1 MKLAE
6 QEIVGG
12 ESRPRTSQR
21 RLAIAGMA
29 GNILEWYDFSIYGFF
44 AYAIGNNFF
53 PSHSAATSL
62 IDAFG
67 VFAAGFLMRPV
78 GALVFG
84 HIGDHYGRQRA
95 LTLSVV
101 AMAVPTVLIGLLP
114 TYRQIGVTAAILL
127 VVLRLVQG
135 LSVGG
140 EYTTSVVFLI
150 EGSLNRRRGLM
161 GAFGAAA
168 AFAGV
173 MLGSG
178 VGALVA
184 ATMSPASLASWGW
197 RLPFLAG
204 STIGIAGY
212 FIRRELQEAGNLPRV
227 APPPIGDVLRTQWRR
242 VLQVA
247 GVKVLESV
255 GFYLMFVYS
264 ATYLTEI
271 VGIAKS
277 RALAINTIG
286 MAAAVLM
293 LPLAGAISDRIG
305 RKPML
310 LLASGLIICL
320 AWPLFNLL
328 WHPMFHVPLLGQ
340 ILFALLIALFDGVAP
355 AAAAEAFPA
364 NVRCTGVGLS
374 HNLCIALFGGTAPL
388 VATYLIDRTGNE
400 MIPPLY
406 LIGAAVVSAIFVLSL
421 KETAHQPLSE

>member
-1 MKLAE
+1 
-6 QEIVGG
+6 V
-12 ESRPRTSQR
+12 
-21 RLAIAGMA
+21 IA
-29 GNILEWYDFSIYGFF
+29 
-44 AYAIGNNFF
+44 
-53 PSHSAATSL
+53 
-62 IDAFG
+62 
-67 VFAAGFLMRPV
+67 PV
-78 GALVFG
+78 
-84 HIGDHYGRQRA
+84 
-95 LTLSVV
+95 
-101 AMAVPTVLIGLLP
+101 
-114 TYRQIGVTAAILL
+114 LL

-150 EGSLNRRRGLM
+150 EGSLTRRRGLM

-168 AFAGV
+168 AFMGV

-178 VGALVA
+178 VGAIVA
-184 ATMSPASLASWGW
+184 ATMSPAALTQWGW

-212 FIRRELQEAGNLPRV
+212 FIRRELQNVSDLPRV
-227 APPPIGDVLRTQWRR
+227 EPPPMGEVLRTQWRR

-247 GVKVLESV
+247 GFKVLESV

-293 LPLAGAISDRIG
+293 LPVAGALSDRFG

-310 LLASGLIICL
+310 LLASGLIIVL
-320 AWPLFNLL
+320 AWPLFNVL
-328 WHPMFHVPLLGQ
+328 WHPMFHSPLLGS
-340 ILFALLIALFDGVAP
+340 IGFALLIALFDGVAP
-355 AAAAEAFPA
+355 TTAAEAFPA

-374 HNLCIALFGGTAPL
+374 HNICIALLGGTAPL
-388 VATYLIDRTGNE
+388 VATYLIDRTDNE

-406 LIGAAVVSAIFVLSL
+406 LIGAAVISAIFVLSL
-421 KETAHQPLSE
+421 KETAHQSLAD

>member
-1 MKLAE
+1 MT
-6 QEIVGG
+6 VGT
-12 ESRPRTSQR
+12 ELVRRSQR
-21 RLAIAGMA
+21 RLVIAGMA

-44 AYAIGNNFF
+44 AYAIGENFF
-53 PSHSAATSL
+53 PSHSKSTSL

-67 VFAAGFLMRPV
+67 VFAAGFLMRPL

-84 HIGDHYGRQRA
+84 QIGDRYGRQLA
-95 LTLSVV
+95 LTISVV

-114 TYRQIGVTAAILL
+114 THQQIGVMAPILL
-127 VVLRLVQG
+127 VVLRLIQG

-140 EYTTSVVFLI
+140 EYTTSVVFMV
-150 EGSLNRRRGLM
+150 EGSNSNRRGLI

-168 AFAGV
+168 AFTGV
-173 MLGSG
+173 MLGSA
-178 VGALVA
+178 VGAIVA
-184 ATMSPASLASWGW
+184 AVMSPQALASWGW

-204 STIGIAGY
+204 IAIGIAGY
-212 FIRRELQEAGNLPRV
+212 YIRRELQNAGDVPRV

-247 GVKVLESV
+247 GFKVLESV
-255 GFYLMFVYS
+255 GFYLMFVYA

-286 MAAAVLM
+286 MAAAVVM
-293 LPLAGAISDRIG
+293 LPVAGAISDRVG

-310 LLASGLIICL
+310 LVSAAAIVICS
-320 AWPLFNLL
+320 WPLFNLL

-340 ILFALLIALFDGVAP
+340 VGFALLIATFDGVAP
-355 AAAAEAFPA
+355 ATAAEAFPA

-374 HNLCIALFGGTAPL
+374 HNLCIALLGGTAPM
-388 VATYLIDRTGNE
+388 VATYLIDKTDNE
-400 MIPPLY
+400 MVPPML
-406 LIGAAVVSAIFVLSL
+406 LIAAAIVSAIFVLTL

>member
-6 QEIVGG
+6 DEIVG
-12 ESRPRTSQR
+12 EVRARTSQR

-44 AYAIGNNFF
+44 AYAIGQNFF
-53 PSHSAATSL
+53 PSHSPATSL

-67 VFAAGFLMRPV
+67 VFAAGFLMRPL

-95 LTLSVV
+95 LILSVV
-101 AMAVPTVLIGLLP
+101 AMAVPTVLIGALP
-114 TYRQIGVTAAILL
+114 TYAQVGVIAPVLL

-150 EGSLNRRRGLM
+150 EGSLTKRRGMM

-168 AFAGV
+168 AFIGV
-173 MLGSG
+173 MLGSAI
-178 VGALVA
+178 GAIVA
-184 ATMSPASLASWGW
+184 ATMSPVALTDWGW

-204 STIGIAGY
+204 STLGIAGY
-212 FIRRELQEAGNLPRV
+212 FIRRELQNAGDVPRV
-227 APPPIGDVLRTQWRR
+227 EPPPMGEVLRTQWRR

-247 GVKVLESV
+247 GFKVLESV

-293 LPLAGAISDRIG
+293 LPVAGALSDRFG

-328 WHPMFHVPLLGQ
+328 WHPMFHAPLLGS
-340 ILFALLIALFDGVAP
+340 IGFALLIALFDGVAP
-355 AAAAEAFPA
+355 TTAAEAFPA

-374 HNLCIALFGGTAPL
+374 HNICIALLGGTAPL
-388 VATYLIDRTGNE
+388 VATYLIDRTDNE
-400 MIPPLY
+400 MVPPLY
-406 LIGAAVVSAIFVLSL
+406 LITAAVVSAIFVLSL
-421 KETAHQPLSE
+421 KETAHKPLVD

>member
-6 QEIVGG
+6 EGEIVG
-12 ESRPRTSQR
+12 EVRARTSQR

-44 AYAIGNNFF
+44 AYAIGENFF
-53 PSHSAATSL
+53 PSHSPATSL

-67 VFAAGFLMRPV
+67 VFAAGFLMRPL
-78 GALVFG
+78 GALIFG

-95 LTLSVV
+95 LTLSVI
-101 AMAVPTVLIGLLP
+101 AMAVPTVLIGALP
-114 TYRQIGVTAAILL
+114 TYAQIGVSAPVLL

-150 EGSLNRRRGLM
+150 EGSLTKRRGMM

-168 AFAGV
+168 AFMGV

-178 VGALVA
+178 VGAIVA
-184 ATMSPASLASWGW
+184 ATMSPAALAAWGW

-204 STIGIAGY
+204 STLGIAGY
-212 FIRRELQEAGNLPRV
+212 FIRRELQNAGDVARI
-227 APPPIGDVLRTQWRR
+227 APPPMGEVLRTQWRR
-242 VLQVA
+242 VVQVA
-247 GVKVLESV
+247 GFKVLESV

-277 RALAINTIG
+277 RALTINTIG

-293 LPLAGAISDRIG
+293 LPVAGALSDRFG

-340 ILFALLIALFDGVAP
+340 VGFALLIALFDGVAP
-355 AAAAEAFPA
+355 TTAAEAFPA

-374 HNLCIALFGGTAPL
+374 HNLCIALLGGTAPL

-400 MIPPLY
+400 MVPPLY
-406 LIGAAVVSAIFVLSL
+406 LIGAAVVSAIFVLTL
-421 KETAHQPLSE
+421 RETAHQTLAD

>member
-6 QEIVGG
+6 DEIVG
-12 ESRPRTSQR
+12 EVRARTSQR

-44 AYAIGNNFF
+44 AYAIGQNFF
-53 PSHSAATSL
+53 PSHSPATSL

-67 VFAAGFLMRPV
+67 VFAAGFLMRPL

-95 LTLSVV
+95 LILSVV
-101 AMAVPTVLIGLLP
+101 AMAVPTVLIGALP
-114 TYRQIGVTAAILL
+114 TYAQVGVIAPVLL

-150 EGSLNRRRGLM
+150 EGSLTKRRGMM

-168 AFAGV
+168 AFMGV
-173 MLGSG
+173 MLGSAI
-178 VGALVA
+178 GAIVA
-184 ATMSPASLASWGW
+184 ATMSPVALTDWGW

-204 STIGIAGY
+204 STLGIAGY
-212 FIRRELQEAGNLPRV
+212 FIRRELQNAGDVPRV
-227 APPPIGDVLRTQWRR
+227 EPPPMGEVLRTQWRR

-247 GVKVLESV
+247 GFKVLESV

-293 LPLAGAISDRIG
+293 LPVAGALSDRFG

-310 LLASGLIICL
+310 LLASGLIIVL

-328 WHPMFHVPLLGQ
+328 WHPMFHAPLLGS
-340 ILFALLIALFDGVAP
+340 IGFALLIALFDGVAP
-355 AAAAEAFPA
+355 TTAAEAFPA

-374 HNLCIALFGGTAPL
+374 HNICIALLGGTAPL
-388 VATYLIDRTGNE
+388 VATYLIDRTDNE
-400 MIPPLY
+400 MVPPLY
-406 LIGAAVVSAIFVLSL
+406 LITAAVISAIFVLSL
-421 KETAHQPLSE
+421 KETAHKPLVD